1 MNLDVN
7 YISQQVKIMK
17 KTRKTIMIFCL
28 LFIIVI
34 LLSCRNEELTIKES
48 YSYSTEQGI
57 YVQPAVVDG
66 WIQKEAL
73 TTTVDNNVFFCF
85 TSNTKQADD
94 FINIQRTLLQF
105 LHKHGVNANKM
116 SYYGTDYR
124 YSFSESNNNT
134 VYISLS
140 DLKSWQQVL
149 VTLQG
154 IFGDY
159 TDYGYV
165 YALSNTIAR
174 ELGWETDL
182 FLTIDGK
189 ELDTFFF
196 KNPKAIQLLYPT
208 FTTKFATEEMVNNS
222 KSLAMQIF
230 MNIEW
235 KQSLKDPIAKQLD
248 DYYLHLSSYAN
259 NLSINF
265 DRQPCRYAFY
275 GENVKLRIMTTYA
288 ELIIDC
294 NYHDTIESLY
304 GDYWNSY
311 QSIYETAN
319 VINNEIINAIEY
331 FNLKKQSHIITIKW
345 LDSQKDSTTKFIPAG
360 KNGAYYI
367 STHIAYVTSIRSY
380 LHEFYH
386 HIEYLLINNNP
397 STWQSQA
404 FCEIG
409 ASNSKYAQLATES
422 TFGKKEDGIK
432 IFDTYVGRPYEFG
445 RNDFFEAW
453 DILCYINDYYR
464 LEYFTGAQS
473 LNSFSRYLIDL
484 YGERTVYNLM
494 LYPETIE
501 EVTDKTWE
509 QLALEWEIYIRNKY
523 DAVEN
528 P

>member
-1 MNLDVN
+1 
-7 YISQQVKIMK
+7 MK
-17 KTRKTIMIFCL
+17 KTHKTILFFCL
-28 LFIIVI
+28 FFTIVMF
-34 LLSCRNEELTIKES
+34 SGCRNGELTTKES
-48 YSYSTEQGI
+48 YSYSTEQGT

-66 WIQKEAL
+66 WIQKDAL
-73 TTTVDNNVFFCF
+73 TKTIDGNVFFCF
-85 TSNTKQADD
+85 TNNTKQADD
-94 FINIQRTLLQF
+94 FINAQRILLQF
-105 LHKHGVNANKM
+105 LHKYGVNADKM
-116 SYYGTDYR
+116 NYYGTDYG
-124 YSFSESNNNT
+124 YSFSESKDNA

-159 TDYGYV
+159 IDYGYV
-165 YALSNTIAR
+165 YALSNTIAM
-174 ELGWETDL
+174 ELGWKTDL
-182 FLTIDGK
+182 FLTIGGK

-196 KNPKAIQLLYPT
+196 ENPEAIQLLYPT

-222 KSLAMQIF
+222 KSLAIQIF
-230 MNIEW
+230 KNIEW
-235 KQSLKDPIAKQLD
+235 KQSLKEPIAKQLD

-265 DRQPCRYAFY
+265 DRQLCGYAFY

-294 NYHDTIESLY
+294 NYHDTMESLY
-304 GDYWNSY
+304 GDYWGSY
-311 QSIYETAN
+311 QSIYETVN
-319 VINNEIINAIEY
+319 TINNEITTAVEY
-331 FNLKKQSHIITIKW
+331 FELQNQTGIITIKW
-345 LDSQKDSTTKFIPAG
+345 LDSQKDSTNKFIG
-360 KNGAYYI
+360 TGSDGHYYA
-367 STHIAYVTSIRSY
+367 STHTAYITSIRPY

-386 HIEYLLINNNP
+386 HIEYLLLKKTP
-397 STWQSQA
+397 YAWQSQA

-409 ASNSKYAQLATES
+409 SSNSKYAQLTTEF
-422 TFGKKEDGIK
+422 TFGKSEDGIK
-432 IFDTYVGRPYEFG
+432 IFDTYVGRPYESG

-453 DILCYINDYYR
+453 DILCYINDYYK
-464 LEYFTGAQS
+464 LEYLTGAQS

-501 EVTDKTWE
+501 EVTYKTWE
-509 QLALEWEIYIRNKY
+509 QLALEWEMHIRNKY
-523 DAVEN
+523 KDVYI